1 MKKPTRT
8 LSALILCLINIFFS
22 FSIEKDSIIWNKSN
36 IIPGTEDSKQHPGL
50 AGAFSGF
57 AGSSY
62 VIAGGAN
69 FPEQMP
75 WDGGDKIW
83 HKDIFVSESVD
94 SIPLKRIDLKLS
106 VPAAYGLSFSIPQ
119 GVLCIGGCNA
129 DSCLTNVFLIKN
141 ESGNYVIDQN
151 WPSLP
156 YPLAN
161 ATGAMWNNKIYLAG
175 GQKELT
181 NGESTST
188 FLVLDLN
195 KARPEWKELQS
206 WPGDSRGYAV
216 SAIQS
221 NGSDHCFY
229 LFSGRTFNKDSVRVL
244 TDGFEY
250 NIRLN
255 KWRKLNGSFPVMA
268 GTAVATGANHILFF
282 GGVPSLITA
291 SADHPGFDNSVR
303 AYHTITETLMQRAQM
318 SVKIPV
324 TTNVTVRNNKFYI
337 GSGEVRPGERTPQ
350 ILIAQIQNF
359 ERSFGWLNIIVI
371 ILYFAALS
379 YIGIYFAK
387 KQKTT
392 DDYFKGGGR
401 LPWWA
406 VGLSIFG
413 TTLSAITF
421 MAIPAKS
428 FSSDW
433 SYMLMNA
440 GILLVVPIILYLFI
454 PFYRTLD
461 VTTAYEYLEKR
472 FNSTIRVISSVAFI
486 LFQVGRMGI
495 VMFLPAIA
503 LNVVTG
509 IDIRMC
515 IMVMGVLSLIYTM
528 IGGIEAVVWTD
539 ALQVVVLLGGAILV
553 VILIATSTPDG
564 LSGILREASEHNKFD
579 LGSTAWDLRQSTIW
593 TVLIASFFTNLT
605 TYGTDQTL
613 VQRYMTTA
621 TEQEA
626 RKSVLT
632 NAVMTIPA
640 TILFFFV
647 GTALYVYY
655 RHLPQDLSLTITDG
669 DAILPWYIFTELP
682 QGLAGLLVSGIF
694 AAAMSTLSSSMNS
707 AATAYVTDI
716 HDKFFNQSQKQA
728 LRTAK
733 LATCVLGL
741 LGIVFAL
748 MMATW
753 EVKSMWDE
761 FNKILGIILGSLGGL
776 FMLGMITTRANA
788 KGALLGLAGSV
799 VIQLLIVQYAFVHL
813 LLFAATGFI
822 SCFVLGYLFSLF
834 FTDEKKSI
842 IQYTIFK
849 QK

>member
-1 MKKPTRT
+1 MKI
-8 LSALILCLINIFFS
+8 LNALMLCLLNIFFS
-22 FSIEKDSIIWNKSN
+22 FAIEKDSIVWHKSN
-36 IIPGTEDSKQHPGL
+36 ILPESGLDKPHPGV

-57 AGSSY
+57 VGSTY
-62 VIAGGAN
+62 IVAGGAN

-75 WDGGDKIW
+75 WDGGEKAW
-83 HKDIFVSESVD
+83 HRDLFASD
-94 SIPLKRIDLKLS
+94 SIDSVPLSRVDLKLP
-106 VPAAYGLSFSIPQ
+106 VAAAYGLSFSIPR
-119 GVLCIGGCNA
+119 GLLCIGGCNA
-129 DSCLTNVFLIKN
+129 DSCLSNVFLIKK
-141 ESGNYVIDQN
+141 ESGKLVLDTN

-161 ATGAMWNNKIYLAG
+161 ATGAIWNNKIFIAG
-175 GQKELT
+175 GQKGVVD
-181 NGESTST
+181 GESSHS
-188 FLVLDLN
+188 FLMLDLN
-195 KARPEWKELQS
+195 KSRPEWKELQG

-244 TDGFEY
+244 TDGYEY

-255 KWRKLNGSFPVMA
+255 KWKKLNGSFPVMA
-268 GTAVATGANHILFF
+268 GTAIATGANHILFF
-282 GGVPSLITA
+282 GGVPALIPA
-291 SADHPGFDNSVR
+291 SAAHPGFDNSLRV
-303 AYHTITETLMQRAQM
+303 YHTITETFKSRSEN
-318 SVKIPV
+318 SVRIPV
-324 TTNVTVRNNKFYI
+324 TTNVVVRNNKFYI

-350 ILIAQIQNF
+350 ILIGQIKSF
-359 ERSFGWLNIIVI
+359 ERSFGWLNIVVI
-371 ILYFAALS
+371 ILYFASLS

-440 GILLVVPIILYLFI
+440 GIILVVPIILYLFI

-472 FNSTIRVISSVAFI
+472 FNSAIRVISSVAFI
-486 LFQVGRMGI
+486 LFQIGRMGI

-564 LSGILREASEHNKFD
+564 LSGILREASEYNKFD
-579 LGSTAWDLRQSTIW
+579 LGSMNWDLRQSTIW

-647 GTALYVYY
+647 GTALFVYY
-655 RHLPQDLSLTITDG
+655 RHLPEDLSLTITDG

-682 QGLAGLLVSGIF
+682 QGLAGLLISGIF

-716 HDKFFNQSQKQA
+716 HLKFFSQSKEEA

-733 LATCVLGL
+733 LATCVLGV

-799 VIQLLIVQYAFVHL
+799 VVQLFIVKYAFVHL

-822 SCFVLGYLFSLF
+822 SCFVLGYLFSLLF
-834 FTDEKKSI
+834 PDEKKSI
-842 IQYTIFK
+842 IHYTIYK